1 MPACSAASRPSSGRG
16 PEPMAVNRS
25 AVEPL
30 PAFGATFA
38 NAQELLP
45 GPGLRQWRRA
55 SYDRFVEQGIPTSRA
70 EDWKYTNVVKAAN
83 VPLALAPKAEVGL
96 DAIGPYLLGG
106 HKARRLIFI
115 NGHIVPELS
124 HVQGLP
130 RGVRAMSLQR
140 ALQNEP
146 ERVAQTLAIVED
158 DRAFTALNGAF
169 AGAGA
174 WIELDDGA
182 DAEDPLQLLFLTV
195 GQPSAFM
202 NHPRIV
208 LRLGAG
214 ARLRLIESHVG
225 IGAGASLTNLVSQVD
240 LGPGAVL
247 EHDRVELVTPECTQI
262 GKAYIRFDHGARLAQ
277 TVATI
282 GGGLVRNET
291 EARIL
296 GRGVECLLN
305 GLYHARGREHVDN
318 LIRVHHMAPAS
329 HSDQFYKGVV
339 DGRAHAVFAGKIIVH
354 QDAQKTNAYQ
364 KNDNLLLSDDAEIDT
379 KPELEIYA
387 DDVKCSHG
395 ATSGDLDPT
404 ALFYLRSRG
413 LPRPQAES
421 VLTFAFAAEVIE
433 RFADPTV
440 RQHVRHAAVKRLP
453 GGSEL
458 EELA

>member
-1 MPACSAASRPSSGRG
+1 MALSR
-16 PEPMAVNRS
+16 A

-30 PAFGATFA
+30 AAYGATFA
-38 NAQELLP
+38 NAQDQLP
-45 GPGLRQWRRA
+45 GPALRDWRQD
-55 SYDRFVEQGIPTSRA
+55 SYARFAAQGIPTNRA

-83 VPLALAPKAEVGL
+83 VPLVVAPRAEIGL
-96 DAIGPYLLGG
+96 DAIAPYLLGG
-106 HKARRLIFI
+106 HKARRLIFV
-115 NGHIVPELS
+115 NGHVVPELS
-124 HVQGLP
+124 HVQSLP
-130 RGVRAMSLQR
+130 RGVRIMSLPR
-140 ALQNEP
+140 ALQADQQ
-146 ERVAQTLAIVED
+146 RVAEVLASLED
-158 DRAFTALNGAF
+158 DRSFTALNGAF

-182 DAEDPLQLLFLTV
+182 DAEDPLQLVFLTV

-202 NHPRIV
+202 SHPRIV
-208 LRLGAG
+208 VRLGTG
-214 ARLRLIESHVG
+214 ARLKLIESHVG
-225 IGAGASLTNLVSQVD
+225 LGAGASLTNLVSQID
-240 LGPGAVL
+240 LAAGSVL

-262 GKAYIRFDHGARLAQ
+262 GKTYVRLDHGAKLAQ
-277 TVATI
+277 TVATL

-296 GRGVECLLN
+296 GGGVDCLLN
-305 GLYHARGREHVDN
+305 GLYHAQGREHVDN
-318 LIRVHHMAPAS
+318 LIRVHHMAPES
-329 HSDQFYKGVV
+329 HSNQFYKGVV
-339 DGRAHAVFAGKIIVH
+339 DGRGHAVFAGKIIVH
-354 QDAQKTNAYQ
+354 ADAQKTNAYQ

-413 LPRPQAES
+413 IPRTAAES
-421 VLTFAFAAEVIE
+421 VLTFAFAAEVID

-453 GGSEL
+453 GGSDL

>member
-1 MPACSAASRPSSGRG
+1 MALHRG
-16 PEPMAVNRS
+16 

-38 NAQELLP
+38 NTEGQLP
-45 GPGLRQWRRA
+45 GPALRDWRRA
-55 SYDRFVEQGIPTSRA
+55 AYARFQEQGIPTNRA

-83 VPLALAPKAEVGL
+83 VPMALAPKAELGL
-96 DAIGPYLLGG
+96 DAITPYLLGG
-106 HKARRLIFI
+106 PRARRLIFV
-115 NGHIVPELS
+115 NGHVVPELS
-124 HVQGLP
+124 HVQSLP
-130 RGVRAMSLQR
+130 RGVRAMSLPR
-140 ALQNEP
+140 ALQTDP
-146 ERVAQTLAIVED
+146 ERVAQTLAILED
-158 DRAFTALNGAF
+158 DRSFTALNAAF

-174 WIELDDGA
+174 WIELDAGA
-182 DAEDPLQLLFLTV
+182 VAEDPLQLLFVTV
-195 GQPSAFM
+195 GQASAFM
-202 NHPRIV
+202 SHPRIV
-208 LRLGAG
+208 VRLAAG
-214 ARLRLIESHVG
+214 ARLRLIETHVG
-225 IGAGASLTNLVSQVD
+225 IGAGASLTNLVSQID

-247 EHDRVELVTPECTQI
+247 EHDRVELATPECTQI
-262 GKAYIRFDHGARLAQ
+262 GKSYVRLEREARLAQ

-296 GRGVECLLN
+296 GRGVECILN
-305 GLYHARGREHVDN
+305 GLYHAQGREHVDN
-318 LIRVHHMAPAS
+318 LIRVHHMAPES
-329 HSDQFYKGVV
+329 HSDQFYKGVI

-413 LPRPQAES
+413 LPRAAAES
-421 VLTFAFAAEVIE
+421 LLTFAFAAEVVE
-433 RFADPTV
+433 RFADPS
-440 RQHVRHAAVKRLP
+440 VRHLVREAAARRLP
-453 GGSEL
+453 GGVGL